1 MQAGSLK
8 RIKHRGVNVWRAQ
21 WREDGRGRTRIL
33 GHCSDM
39 SRADARIELDRIVA
53 AVNGHVRIRRA
64 KPSTLR
70 QFVENEYIPHKET
83 CGDWKGSTA
92 STTTNLIEVHIL
104 SELGSRHLTSL
115 SRRELQDFLQRK
127 ADAGLS
133 FSVVA
138 HLRYQLGAIL
148 KMAKGDGLMEGE
160 PAGSLG
166 VPATKKA
173 IDKRV
178 ISIDQI
184 VRAQLAL
191 DLRERL
197 VLRLAVCEGMRPG
210 EIVALQIGDL
220 RDNLLHI
227 ERRLYRGKIDTP
239 KSHKSRR
246 KIPPTPATKELLDRY
261 VVLLGRTKPDA
272 WLFASEKGTTP
283 ISYSNLYRRRI
294 QPALKT
300 VGLGDVN
307 FQVLRRTW
315 VTEFSQVEDDPHVRA
330 QLAGHNVDVH
340 QNEYR
345 QGKIEVLRNSMEK
358 FGKHVQ

>member
-8 RIKHRGVNVWRAQ
+8 RVKHRGVNVWRAQ
-21 WREDGRGRTRIL
+21 WREDGSGRTRIL
-33 GHCSDM
+33 GRCSDL
-39 SRADARIELDRIVA
+39 SRADARAELDRIVST
-53 AVNGHVRIRRA
+53 VNGQLQIKRK

-70 QFVENEYIPHKET
+70 QFVENEYFPHKES
-83 CGDWKGSTA
+83 CGDWKESTA

-104 SELGSRHLTSL
+104 SELGHRHLTSL
-115 SRRELQDFLQRK
+115 GRRELQEFLQRK

-173 IDKRV
+173 TDKRV
-178 ISIDQI
+178 ITIAQI
-184 VRAQLAL
+184 TRAQMTL

-197 VLRLAVCEGMRPG
+197 AFRLAVCEGMRPG

-227 ERRLYRGKIDTP
+227 ERRVYRGKIDTP

-246 KIPPTPATKELLDRY
+246 KIPPTPATAELLERY
-261 VVLLGRTKPDA
+261 LAILGASKPDA
-272 WLFASEKGTTP
+272 WVFPSETGTTP

-294 QPALKT
+294 QPALT
-300 VGLGDVN
+300 SVGLGTVN
-307 FQVLRRTW
+307 FQILRRTW